1 MRAQSLSSY
10 AVKDSCGPV
19 FEILMNE
26 RSGAGLTGQVVSD
39 LQPFG
44 QVVRHIDSI
53 YDVLYRFPDDDRL
66 TVLVER
72 GVDDIEA
79 YRGTCRVGLDLA
91 DRPVLEATFV
101 GPLQFDAGGAWN
113 SVEHDGVK
121 AVVDSV

>member
-1 MRAQSLSSY
+1 MHAQLLSSY

-26 RSGAGLTGQVVSD
+26 RSGAGLTDQVVSD
-39 LQPFG
+39 LQPFV
-44 QVVRHIDSI
+44 QVVRHFDSI

-72 GVDDIEA
+72 GVDNLEIF
-79 YRGTCRVGLDLA
+79 RGTDRVGLDLA
-91 DRPVLEATFV
+91 DRPVLEAALV
-101 GPLQFDAGGAWN
+101 GPLQFNAGGARN